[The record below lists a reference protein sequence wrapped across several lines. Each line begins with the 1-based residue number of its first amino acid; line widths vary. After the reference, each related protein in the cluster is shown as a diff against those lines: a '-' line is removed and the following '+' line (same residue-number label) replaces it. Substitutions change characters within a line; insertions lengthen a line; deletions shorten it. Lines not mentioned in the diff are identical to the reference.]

1 MDIILDVEGMQ
12 GLNFL
17 RTKKTNSAYLI
28 ILFSFSFFLVSCGG
42 GNGPGDEGEN
52 PAASQNSSNITYN
65 NGAGQ
70 SKIAVQTK
78 NPSTIVAA
86 NACQSTDIL
95 FCETFEW
102 SSSLAYHASKQDW
115 QLKGWQFRGSQ
126 PSGTDCNS
134 VGADGSQCAL
144 KWVQNKNVALNTLQ
158 KASYVFSEYG
168 SAYNKIVLSWK
179 AKWSANWSW
188 DAVLNPHVSLE
199 TTNLSSTQ
207 TPLIS
212 LGFDQM
218 GIAKIIIAEDK
229 LCGREKRI
237 IKSDKVIT
245 LGNTLLA
252 GWHYFKLTVN
262 SRYDTG
268 NKDTVQLSINNNV
281 VLSVSDV
288 NLSCGFG
295 GVTTNTIT
303 YMSNSNNPTVNAEQ
317 YMLIDNILL
326 TM

>member
-12 GLNFL
+12 GLNFS
-17 RTKKTNSAYLI
+17 RTRKTNLAYLI

-52 PAASQNSSNITYN
+52 SAASQNSSNVAYN

-70 SKIAVQTK
+70 SNIAVQTK
-78 NPSTIVAA
+78 NHSTIVAA
-86 NACQSTDIL
+86 DVCQAANIL
-95 FCETFEW
+95 LCEDFEW

-144 KWVQNKNVALNTLQ
+144 KWVQNKNVTLNTLQ

-188 DAVLNPHVSLE
+188 NAALNPHVSLE

-212 LGFDQM
+212 FGFNQT
-218 GIAKIIIAEDK
+218 GIAEIIIAEYK
-229 LCGREKRI
+229 LCGREKRT
-237 IKSDKVIT
+237 IKSDKAIIFD
-245 LGNTLLA
+245 NTLLA

-268 NKDTVQLSINNNV
+268 NKDTVQLSIDNNV

-288 NLSCGFG
+288 NLNCGSG
-295 GVTTNTIT
+295 GITTNTIT
-303 YMSNSNNPTVNAEQ
+303 YMSNSNNPTVKAEQ
-317 YMLIDNILL
+317 HMLVDNILL